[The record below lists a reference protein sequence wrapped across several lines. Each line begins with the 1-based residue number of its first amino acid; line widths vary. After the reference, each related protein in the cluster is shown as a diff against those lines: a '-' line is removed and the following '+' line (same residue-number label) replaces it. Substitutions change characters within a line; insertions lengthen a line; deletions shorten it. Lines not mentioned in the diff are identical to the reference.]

1 MSDIFVGYGLGPST
15 TVGHVTQ
22 TPHITGNTL
31 AVNSS
36 NYSTVAWNAS
46 SPAKDLTVADLGEEL
61 EKVNMRIDQ
70 LDQKLELILELLE
83 TRKA

>member
-1 MSDIFVGYGLGPST
+1 MSDAILS
-15 TVGHVTQ
+15 
-22 TPHITGNTL
+22 
-31 AVNSS
+31 VNSPL
-36 NYSTVAWNAS
+36 YTTVAWDAS
-46 SPAKDLTVADLGEEL
+46 SPTKDLTVADLGEEL